1 MILVPVAAGKNIK
14 NAVVLKGCQKISR
27 GASIMVKE
35 KIKINVPG
43 FLANGI
49 SVGIKDG
56 QQKDLALI
64 YSTIPAKVAAVFTKN
79 TFKAAPV
86 IIDAERIKKGT
97 AQAIITNS
105 GCANAAT
112 GKDGYRDALS
122 VSAALANQLKIKD
135 EHILLG
141 STGVIGKRLPVKKIE
156 NGMSKLVKGL
166 NEFGI
171 EDAEAAMM
179 TTDKYPKIAI
189 RRGIVGA
196 RDITICG
203 IAKGAGMIE
212 PNMATLLTY
221 VMTDALI
228 DAKAL
233 NTVFHQAIDSTFNT
247 ISIDGCMSTND
258 SAIILANG
266 LAGNN
271 PLERAQARLQ
281 RFRDMLSD
289 VLMELSQAVI
299 KDGEGATKFISIT
312 VDGAKSRSD
321 ARKAAYSIANSNLV
335 KTAFFGEDP
344 NWGRIIAA
352 LGSSG
357 IPLEKEKVSLSIGDL
372 LVFSQDTPAD
382 IHLSKLKGI
391 YQKDR
396 IDVRVQLGGGD
407 KSYCVY
413 TSDLSYDYVKINA
426 DYSS

>member
-1 MILVPVAAGKNIK
+1 
-14 NAVVLKGCQKISR
+14 
-27 GASIMVKE
+27 MVKE
-35 KIKINVPG
+35 KMKINVPG

-49 SVGIKDG
+49 DTGIKED

-86 IIDAERIKKGT
+86 LIDTERVKKGT

-112 GKDGYRDALS
+112 GKEGYQDALK
-122 VSAALANQLKIKD
+122 VSAALSRQLKIK
-135 EHILLG
+135 EELILLG

-156 NGMSKLVKGL
+156 NGIGKLVKGL

-221 VMTDALI
+221 IMTDALI
-228 DAKAL
+228 DNKAL

-247 ISIDGCMSTND
+247 ISVDGCMSTND
-258 SAIILANG
+258 TAIILANG

-299 KDGEGATKFISIT
+299 KDGEGATKFISII
-312 VDGAKSRSD
+312 VEGAKARSD
-321 ARKAAYSIANSNLV
+321 ARRAAYAIANSNLV

-357 IPLEKEKVSLSIGDL
+357 IPLDKDKVSLSIGGL
-372 LVFSQDTPAD
+372 LVFSQDAPA
-382 IHLSKLKGI
+382 SFNVNKLKEI
-391 YQKDR
+391 FQKDR
-396 IDVRVQLGGGD
+396 IDVQIQLGGGD

-426 DYSS
+426 DYST

>member
-1 MILVPVAAGKNIK
+1 
-14 NAVVLKGCQKISR
+14 
-27 GASIMVKE
+27 MVKE
-35 KIKINVPG
+35 KMKINVPG

-56 QQKDLALI
+56 EKKDLGLI
-64 YSTIPAKVAAVFTKN
+64 YSTIPAKVAAVFTRN

-86 IIDAERIKKGT
+86 LIDTERVKKGL

-112 GKDGYRDALS
+112 GKEGYSDALI
-122 VSAALANQLKIKD
+122 VSAALSKQLKIKE

-141 STGVIGKRLPVKKIE
+141 STGVIGRRLPVKKIE
-156 NGMSKLVKGL
+156 GGISKLVKGL

-171 EDAEAAMM
+171 EDAEEAMM

-233 NTVFHQAIDSTFNT
+233 NTVFRQAIDSTFNT
-247 ISIDGCMSTND
+247 ISVDGCMSTND
-258 SAIILANG
+258 TAIIMANG

-271 PLERAQARLQ
+271 PLEKAQARLQ

-289 VLMELSQAVI
+289 VLMELAQAVV
-299 KDGEGATKFISIT
+299 KDGEGATKFIS
-312 VDGAKSRSD
+312 VMVEGAKSRSD
-321 ARKAAYSIANSNLV
+321 ARRVAYSIANSNLV

-357 IPLEKEKVSLSIGDL
+357 IP
-372 LVFSQDTPAD
+372 
-382 IHLSKLKGI
+382 
-391 YQKDR
+391 
-396 IDVRVQLGGGD
+396 
-407 KSYCVY
+407 
-413 TSDLSYDYVKINA
+413 
-426 DYSS
+426 

>member
-1 MILVPVAAGKNIK
+1 MG
-14 NAVVLKGCQKISR
+14 
-27 GASIMVKE
+27 KE
-35 KIKINVPG
+35 KTKINVPG

-49 SVGIKDG
+49 SVGIKEG
-56 QQKDLALI
+56 PQKDLALI
-64 YSTIPAKVAAVFTKN
+64 YSSVPAKVAAVFTKN

-86 IIDAERIKKGT
+86 IIDAERVKKGL

-112 GKDGYRDALS
+112 GKEGYQDAMTVSSALS
-122 VSAALANQLKIKD
+122 KQLKIK
-135 EHILLG
+135 EELILLG
-141 STGVIGKRLPVKKIE
+141 STGVIGKKLPVKKIE
-156 NGMSKLVKGL
+156 GGIVKLVKGL

-196 RDITICG
+196 KDITICG

-228 DAKAL
+228 DVKAL

-247 ISIDGCMSTND
+247 ISVDGCTSTND
-258 SAIILANG
+258 TAIILANG

-281 RFRDMLSD
+281 RFRDMLTD
-289 VLMELSQAVI
+289 VLMELSLAVV

-321 ARKAAYSIANSNLV
+321 AKKAAYSIANSNLV

-344 NWGRIIAA
+344 NWGRILAA

-357 IPLEKEKVSLSIGDL
+357 VPFEKEKASITIGGL
-372 LVFSQDTPAD
+372 LVFSQDTPVA
-382 IHLSKLKGI
+382 IQLNKLQGI
-391 YQKDR
+391 YQKDG
-396 IDVRVQLGGGD
+396 IDVHVQLGNGD

-426 DYSS
+426 DYST

>member
-1 MILVPVAAGKNIK
+1 
-14 NAVVLKGCQKISR
+14 
-27 GASIMVKE
+27 MVKE
-35 KIKINVPG
+35 KMKINVPG

-49 SVGIKDG
+49 SVGIKDD
-56 QQKDLALI
+56 QKKDLGLI

-86 IIDAERIKKGT
+86 LIDAERVKKGM

-112 GKDGYRDALS
+112 GKEGYSDALEI
-122 VSAALANQLKIKD
+122 SAALTKQLKIKE
-135 EHILLG
+135 EHVLLC
-141 STGVIGKRLPVKKIE
+141 STGVIGTRLPVKKIE
-156 NGMSKLVKGL
+156 SGIGKLVAGL

-171 EDAEAAMM
+171 EDAEEAMM

-196 RDITICG
+196 KDITICG

-233 NTVFHQAIDSTFNT
+233 NTVFRQAIDSTFNT
-247 ISIDGCMSTND
+247 ISVDGCMSTND
-258 SAIILANG
+258 TAIILANG

-271 PLERAQARLQ
+271 PLEKAQARLQ

-289 VLMELSQAVI
+289 VLMELACAVV
-299 KDGEGATKFISIT
+299 KDGEGATKFIS
-312 VDGAKSRSD
+312 VMVEGAKSRSD
-321 ARKAAYSIANSNLV
+321 ARKVAYSIANSNLV

-352 LGSSG
+352 LGASG
-357 IPLEKEKVSLSIGDL
+357 VPLEKEKVSLSIGDL
-372 LVFSQDTPAD
+372 QVFSQDAPAN
-382 IHLSKLKGI
+382 ISLNKLKGI
-391 YQKDR
+391 FQKDR
-396 IDVRVQLGGGD
+396 IDVHVQLGSGD

-426 DYSS
+426 DYST

>member
-1 MILVPVAAGKNIK
+1 
-14 NAVVLKGCQKISR
+14 
-27 GASIMVKE
+27 MVKE
-35 KIKINVPG
+35 KMKINVPG
-43 FLANGI
+43 FVANGV

-56 QQKDLALI
+56 DKKDLGLI
-64 YSTIPAKVAAVFTKN
+64 YSTVPAKVAAVFTKN
-79 TFKAAPV
+79 VFKAAPV
-86 IIDAERIKKGT
+86 LIDMERVKKGM

-112 GKDGYRDALS
+112 GKEGYQDALA
-122 VSAALANQLKIKD
+122 VSTALNSHLKIKED
-135 EHILLG
+135 HILVC
-141 STGVIGKRLPVKKIE
+141 STGVIGKRMPVKKIE
-156 NGMSKLVKGL
+156 SGIGELVSGL

-171 EDAEAAMM
+171 EDAEEAMM

-196 RDITICG
+196 KDITICG

-233 NTVFHQAIDSTFNT
+233 NTVFHQAIDATFNT
-247 ISIDGCMSTND
+247 ISVDGCMSTND
-258 SAIILANG
+258 TAIILANG

-271 PLERAQARLQ
+271 PLEKAQARLQ

-289 VLMELSQAVI
+289 VLMELAQAVV
-299 KDGEGATKFISIT
+299 KDGEGATKFISIL
-312 VDGAKSRSD
+312 VEGAKSRSD

-344 NWGRIIAA
+344 NWGRILAA
-352 LGSSG
+352 LGASG
-357 IPLEKEKVSLSIGDL
+357 VPFEKEKVILSIGGVP
-372 LVFSQDTPAD
+372 VFSQDTPTD
-382 IHLSKLKGI
+382 VSLKTLESLFK
-391 YQKDR
+391 KDR
-396 IDVRVQLGGGD
+396 IDIQVQLGSGD
-407 KSYCVY
+407 KSYSVY

-426 DYSS
+426 DYTT

>member
-1 MILVPVAAGKNIK
+1 
-14 NAVVLKGCQKISR
+14 
-27 GASIMVKE
+27 MVKE
-35 KIKINVPG
+35 KMKINVPG

-49 SVGIKDG
+49 VTGIKED
-56 QQKDLALI
+56 QEKDLALI
-64 YSTIPAKVAAVFTKN
+64 YSAIPAKVSAVFTKN

-86 IIDAERIKKGT
+86 LIDIERVKKGT
-97 AQAIITNS
+97 AQAIIINS

-112 GKDGYRDALS
+112 GKEGYQDALK
-122 VSAALANQLKIKD
+122 VSAALSRQLKIK
-135 EHILLG
+135 EELILLG

-156 NGMSKLVKGL
+156 NGIGKLVKGL

-228 DAKAL
+228 DNKAL
-233 NTVFHQAIDSTFNT
+233 NTVFRQAIDSTFNT
-247 ISIDGCMSTND
+247 ISVDGCMSTND
-258 SAIILANG
+258 TAIILANG

-312 VDGAKSRSD
+312 VEGAKARSD
-321 ARKAAYSIANSNLV
+321 ARRAAYAVANSNLV

-357 IPLEKEKVSLSIGDL
+357 ILLDKDKVSLSIGGL
-372 LVFSQDTPAD
+372 LVYSQDTPA
-382 IHLSKLKGI
+382 SFNSNKLKEI
-391 YQKDR
+391 FQKDR
-396 IDVRVQLGGGD
+396 IDVQIQLGGGD

-426 DYSS
+426 DYST

>member
-1 MILVPVAAGKNIK
+1 
-14 NAVVLKGCQKISR
+14 
-27 GASIMVKE
+27 
-35 KIKINVPG
+35 
-43 FLANGI
+43 
-49 SVGIKDG
+49 
-56 QQKDLALI
+56 
-64 YSTIPAKVAAVFTKN
+64 
-79 TFKAAPV
+79 
-86 IIDAERIKKGT
+86 
-97 AQAIITNS
+97 
-105 GCANAAT
+105 
-112 GKDGYRDALS
+112 
-122 VSAALANQLKIKD
+122 LKIK
-135 EHILLG
+135 EELILLG
-141 STGVIGKRLPVKKIE
+141 STGVIGKRLAVKKIE
-156 NGMSKLVKGL
+156 NGIGKLVKGL

-221 VMTDALI
+221 VITDALI
-228 DAKAL
+228 DNKAL

-247 ISIDGCMSTND
+247 ISVDGCMSTND
-258 SAIILANG
+258 TAIILANG

-299 KDGEGATKFISIT
+299 KDGEGATKFISIS
-312 VDGAKSRSD
+312 VEGAKARSD
-321 ARKAAYSIANSNLV
+321 ARKAAYTIANSNLV

-344 NWGRIIAA
+344 NWGRILAA

-357 IPLEKEKVSLSIGDL
+357 ILFDKDRVSLSIGGV
-372 LVFSQDTPAD
+372 LVFSQDAPAAFS
-382 IHLSKLKGI
+382 LNKLKEI
-391 YQKDR
+391 FQRDR
-396 IDVRVQLGGGD
+396 IDVEIQLGGGD

-426 DYSS
+426 DYST